1 MTATLRRIRRRATT
15 VVAAAASAA
24 LVLTGCQSP
33 DNATDNATDTSGG
46 PTTTGAADSPTAAT
60 TPGTTSTPA
69 ADGGDQTSTSC
80 ESVSGPAG
88 SEAATATEAPAST
101 SAAASTTAAP
111 EDLATN
117 PETATT
123 GYRSGMKPVKT
134 DHYAVSTANPL
145 STKAA
150 CDVLRDGG
158 TAADALVTAQFVLG
172 LVEPQASGVG
182 GGGYILYNDAK
193 TGKLTSI
200 DGRETA
206 PIAAT
211 GTYLSQVSREDT
223 SAPVPDARRSGRS
236 IGVPGAVAAL
246 GELHDRYGTTDW
258 GDLVTPAEKLAS
270 DGFTVSPRLSS
281 SIAASADDLARDP
294 EAASYFLDGDGGAK
308 QAGEKLANPEYAA
321 TLRTLAAGGA
331 DALYT
336 GDLAADI
343 VERANSRDGGTTP
356 AQLSTADLAAY
367 TPEVQDAVCG
377 PYREKVVCGAGPSSS
392 GGITVLSALGIL
404 DNSDLGK
411 YAPSDAG
418 ADGFVPDADAVH
430 LISEAERL
438 AYADRDAYVADTAFT
453 PLPGPDG
460 RSADTLLDHDYLKNR
475 AGLIDPDTSMGQ
487 ADPGELSLTAARGAD
502 QPEHGTSHISVVD
515 RQGNAASMTTSV
527 ESAFGSFHMVDGF
540 MLNNQLTDFSEDPV
554 DEHGIP
560 VANRVEGAKRPRSSM
575 APTMVFD
582 KGDDGKRGD
591 LSMVVG
597 SPGGAVIPQFVLKTL
612 IGVIDWGLDPQQA
625 VSMPDFGARNTA
637 ETGIGGEHPLVVG
650 EDGKPTADAKKLVDA
665 LEKKGHEVSTEPQT
679 SGLSAI
685 VRQKDGTLLGGADPR
700 REGVVLGG

>member
-1 MTATLRRIRRRATT
+1 MLRRTRRRTAT
-15 VVAAAASAA
+15 VAAAAVSAA

-33 DNATDNATDTSGG
+33 DTADRADPTDTTDAAAGTSAGS
-46 PTTTGAADSPTAAT
+46 TGS
-60 TPGTTSTPA
+60 STPA
-69 ADGGDQTSTSC
+69 ADAPQTSTSC

-88 SEAATATEAPAST
+88 SAAATATESTAATEPAAPATT
-101 SAAASTTAAP
+101 SAAP
-111 EDLATN
+111 ENLATN

-123 GYRSGMKPVKT
+123 GFRTGMTPVKT

-206 PIAAT
+206 PVAAT
-211 GTYLSQVSREDT
+211 GTYLSQISREDT
-223 SAPVPDARRSGRS
+223 SAPTPDARRSGRS

-246 GELHDRYGTTDW
+246 GELHDRYGTTGW
-258 GDLVTPAEKLAS
+258 GDLVAPAEKMA
-270 DGFTVSPRLSS
+270 DEGFTVSPRLSA
-281 SIAASADDLARDP
+281 SIAASADDLSRDR
-294 EAASYFLDGDGGAK
+294 EAASYFLDGNGAAK
-308 QAGEKLANPEYAA
+308 QPGEKLANPAYAA
-321 TLRTLAAGGA
+321 TLRSLAAGGA

-336 GDLAADI
+336 GDLAKDI
-343 VERANSRDGGTTP
+343 VDRANSREGGTTP

-367 TPEVQDAVCG
+367 TPEIHDAVCG

-404 DNSDLGK
+404 DHSDLGK
-411 YAPSDAG
+411 YAPTEAG

-460 RSADTLLDHDYLKNR
+460 QSADTLLAPDYLKNR

-487 ADPGELSLTAARGAD
+487 ADPGRLGLTAARGAD

-515 RQGNAASMTTSV
+515 REGNAASMTTSV

-540 MLNNQLTDFSEDPV
+540 LLNNQLTDFSTDPV
-554 DEHGIP
+554 DKHGTP

-582 KGDDGKRGD
+582 TGRDGKRGD

-637 ETGIGGEHPLVVG
+637 ETGIGGEHPLIAG
-650 EDGKPTADAKKLVDA
+650 ADGKPTADTQKLVEA
-665 LEKKGHEVSTEPQT
+665 LKKKGHEVSTEPQT

-685 VRQKDGTLLGGADPR
+685 VRQKDGSLLGGADPR

>member
-1 MTATLRRIRRRATT
+1 MTGMLRRTRRRTAT
-15 VVAAAASAA
+15 VAAAAVSAA

-33 DNATDNATDTSGG
+33 DTADRADPTDTTDAAAGTSVGS
-46 PTTTGAADSPTAAT
+46 TGS
-60 TPGTTSTPA
+60 STPA
-69 ADGGDQTSTSC
+69 ADAPQTSTSC

-88 SEAATATEAPAST
+88 SAAATATESTASTEPAASTAPATT
-101 SAAASTTAAP
+101 SAAP
-111 EDLATN
+111 ENLATN

-123 GYRSGMKPVKT
+123 GFRTGMAPVKT

-206 PIAAT
+206 PVAAT

-223 SAPVPDARRSGRS
+223 SAPTPDARRSGRS

-246 GELHDRYGTTDW
+246 GELHDRYGTTGW
-258 GDLVTPAEKLAS
+258 GDLVAPAEKMA
-270 DGFTVSPRLSS
+270 DEGFTVSPRLSA
-281 SIAASADDLARDP
+281 SIAASADDLSRDR
-294 EAASYFLDGDGGAK
+294 EAASYFLDGNGAAK
-308 QAGEKLANPEYAA
+308 QPGEKLANPAYAA
-321 TLRTLAAGGA
+321 TLRSLAAGGA

-336 GDLAADI
+336 GDLAKDI
-343 VERANSRDGGTTP
+343 VDRANSREGGTTP

-367 TPEVQDAVCG
+367 TPEIHDAVCG

-404 DNSDLGK
+404 DHSDLGK
-411 YAPSDAG
+411 YAPTEAG

-460 RSADTLLDHDYLKNR
+460 QSADTLLAPNYLQNR

-487 ADPGELSLTAARGAD
+487 ADPGRLGLTAARGAD

-515 RQGNAASMTTSV
+515 REGNAASMTTSV

-540 MLNNQLTDFSEDPV
+540 LLNNQLTDFSTDPV
-554 DEHGIP
+554 DKHGTP

-582 KGDDGKRGD
+582 TGRDGKRGD

-637 ETGIGGEHPLVVG
+637 ETGIGGEHPLIAG
-650 EDGKPTADAKKLVDA
+650 ADGKPTADAQKLVEA
-665 LEKKGHEVSTEPQT
+665 LKKKGHEVSTEPQT

-685 VRQKDGTLLGGADPR
+685 VRQKDGSLLGGADPR

>member
-1 MTATLRRIRRRATT
+1 MTGMLRRTRRRTAT
-15 VVAAAASAA
+15 VAAAAVSAA

-33 DNATDNATDTSGG
+33 DTADRADPTDTTDAAAGTSVGS
-46 PTTTGAADSPTAAT
+46 TGS
-60 TPGTTSTPA
+60 STPA
-69 ADGGDQTSTSC
+69 ADAPQTSTSC

-88 SEAATATEAPAST
+88 SAAATATESTASTEPAASTAPATT
-101 SAAASTTAAP
+101 SAAP
-111 EDLATN
+111 ENLATN

-123 GYRSGMKPVKT
+123 GFRTGMAPVKT

-206 PIAAT
+206 PVAAT

-223 SAPVPDARRSGRS
+223 SAPTPDARRSGRS

-246 GELHDRYGTTDW
+246 GELHDRYGTTGW
-258 GDLVTPAEKLAS
+258 GDLVAPAEKMA
-270 DGFTVSPRLSS
+270 DEGFTVSPRLSA
-281 SIAASADDLARDP
+281 SIAASADDLSRDR
-294 EAASYFLDGDGGAK
+294 EAASYFLDGNGAAK
-308 QAGEKLANPEYAA
+308 QPGEKLANPAYAA
-321 TLRTLAAGGA
+321 TLRSLAAGGA

-336 GDLAADI
+336 GDLAKDI
-343 VERANSRDGGTTP
+343 VDRANSREGGTTP

-367 TPEVQDAVCG
+367 TPEIHDAVCG

-404 DNSDLGK
+404 DHSDLGK
-411 YAPSDAG
+411 YAPTEAG

-460 RSADTLLDHDYLKNR
+460 QSADTLLAPDYLQNR

-487 ADPGELSLTAARGAD
+487 ADPGRLGLTAARGVD

-515 RQGNAASMTTSV
+515 REGNAASMTTSV

-540 MLNNQLTDFSEDPV
+540 LLNNQLTDFSTDPV
-554 DEHGIP
+554 DKHGTP

-582 KGDDGKRGD
+582 TGRDGKRGD

-637 ETGIGGEHPLVVG
+637 ETGIGGEHPLIAG
-650 EDGKPTADAKKLVDA
+650 ADGKPTADAQKLVEA
-665 LEKKGHEVSTEPQT
+665 LKKKGHEVSTEPQT

-685 VRQKDGTLLGGADPR
+685 VRQKDGSLLGGADPR